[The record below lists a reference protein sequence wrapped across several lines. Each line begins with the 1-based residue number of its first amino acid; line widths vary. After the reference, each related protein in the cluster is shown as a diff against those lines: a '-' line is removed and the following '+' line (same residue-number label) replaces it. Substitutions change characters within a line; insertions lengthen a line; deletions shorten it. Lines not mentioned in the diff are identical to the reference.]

1 MQRVLRAAGHEV
13 TGLDTC
19 YFEECGNASAPADIP
34 AIRKDIRDVVPSDVE
49 GFDAIVH
56 LAGLCNDPL
65 GDLNPRWTF
74 EINHAATIHL
84 AQVAKGAAVRR
95 FLFASSCS
103 LYGKADD
110 RPLAEDAPMQPL
122 TPYAASK
129 VRAETD
135 LALMASDDFSPV
147 FMRSA
152 TAYGMS
158 PRFRADV
165 VLNNLVC
172 WACATGRIQIMS
184 DGLAWRPIVHV
195 EDISNAFAAALT
207 ASRSAIH
214 NQAFNVGV
222 NEENYRVRD
231 LAEIVREVVPGCEVE
246 YAGTGN
252 HDRRSYRVNFDKL
265 TQVLDFEPKWNA
277 HRGAHELYESLAQ
290 GGITQASFEGRKFT
304 RLAQLKYLLST
315 KRLDGTLRWKNQT
328 VNEWL
333 TESEP
338 VARAEAKS

>member
-1 MQRVLRAAGHEV
+1 MQRVLRTAGHEV
-13 TGLDTC
+13 AGLDTC
-19 YFEECGNASAPADIP
+19 YFEACGDASASADIP
-34 AIRKDIRDVVPSDVE
+34 AIRKDIRDVVTKDLE
-49 GFDAIVH
+49 GFEAILH

-84 AQVAKGAAVRR
+84 AQIAKAAGVQR

-110 RPLAEDAPMQPL
+110 RILAEDAALQPL
-122 TPYAASK
+122 TAYATSK

-135 LALMASDDFSPV
+135 LASLANEEFSPV

-172 WACATGRIQIMS
+172 WACTTGRIRIMS

-195 EDISNAFAAALT
+195 EDISNAFAAVLAAPRT
-207 ASRSAIH
+207 AIH
-214 NQAFNVGV
+214 NEAFNVGV
-222 NEENYRVRD
+222 NEENYRVRE
-231 LAEIVREVVPGCEVE
+231 LAEIVGEVVPGCEVE
-246 YAGTGN
+246 YVGDGN
-252 HDRRSYRVNFDKL
+252 HDPRSYRVSFDKL
-265 TQVLDFEPKWNA
+265 ARVLHFVPKWYA
-277 HRGAHELYESLAQ
+277 RRGAHELYKSLAQ
-290 GGITQASFEGRKFT
+290 AGITRTSFQGAQFT

-315 KRLDGTLRWKNQT
+315 NRLDGTLRWKNQPAK
-328 VNEWL
+328 EWL
-333 TESEP
+333 MPP
-338 VARAEAKS
+338 VARAEIKS

>member
-1 MQRVLRAAGHEV
+1 MHRVLRAGGHEV

-19 YFEECGNASAPADIP
+19 YFEARGDAPPDIP
-34 AIRKDIRDVVPSDVE
+34 VIRKDVRDVVIKDLE
-49 GFDAIVH
+49 GLDAIVH

-65 GDLNPRWTF
+65 GDLNPRWTL
-74 EINHAATIHL
+74 EINHAASCHL
-84 AQVAKGAAVRR
+84 ARMAKGAGVRR

-110 RPLAEDAPMQPL
+110 RILAEDAPLQPL
-122 TPYAASK
+122 TVYAASK

-135 LALMASDDFSPV
+135 LARMASDDFSPV

-158 PRFRADV
+158 PRFRADL

-172 WACATGRIQIMS
+172 WACTTGSIRIMS

-195 EDISNAFAAALT
+195 EDISNAFAAVL
-207 ASRSAIH
+207 ASPRPAIH

-246 YAGTGN
+246 YAREGN
-252 HDRRSYRVNFDKL
+252 HDPRSYRVSFDKL
-265 TQVLDFEPKWNA
+265 ARVLHFVPKWDA
-277 HRGAHELYESLAQ
+277 RRGAQELYKSLEQA
-290 GGITQASFEGRKFT
+290 GITHDSFQGPQFT
-304 RLAQLKYLLST
+304 RLVQLKYLLST
-315 KRLDGTLRWKNQT
+315 DRLDGTLRWKNHPA
-328 VNEWL
+328 NKWL
-333 TESEP
+333 KRSET
-338 VARAEAKS
+338 VARAKIKN

>member
-1 MQRVLRAAGHEV
+1 MHRVLRAAGHEV
-13 TGLDTC
+13 MGLDTC
-19 YFEECGNASAPADIP
+19 YFEACGDASAPPDIP
-34 AIRKDIRDVVPSDVE
+34 AIRKDIRDVAAGDLE
-49 GFDAIVH
+49 GFDAVVH

-65 GDLNPRWTF
+65 GDLNPSWTF
-74 EINHAATIHL
+74 EINHAASCHL
-84 AQVAKGAAVRR
+84 AQMAKAAGVRR

-110 RPLAEDAPMQPL
+110 RMLAEDAPLQPL
-122 TPYAASK
+122 TAYAVSK

-135 LALMASDDFSPV
+135 LAAMASEDFSPV

-158 PRFRADV
+158 PRLRADV

-172 WACATGRIQIMS
+172 WACSTGSIRIMS

-195 EDISNAFAAALT
+195 EDISNAFAAAL
-207 ASRSAIH
+207 AAPRAAIH

-246 YAGTGN
+246 YVREGN
-252 HDRRSYRVNFDKL
+252 HDPRSYRVSFDKL
-265 TQVLDFEPKWNA
+265 ARVLRFVPKWDA
-277 HRGAHELYESLAQ
+277 RRGARELYKSLEQA
-290 GGITQASFEGRKFT
+290 GITQASFQGPQYT

-315 KRLDGTLRWKNQT
+315 DRLDGTLRWKNYPA
-328 VNEWL
+328 NEWL
-333 TESEP
+333 MQSEP
-338 VARAEAKS
+338 VARAEIKS